1 MQMTTQLDRIEWKLD
16 QIIGALM
23 AKAHDASTSGE
34 VSPMETQVHLESV
47 LHKFTTKQHVALQML
62 MRGADNQ
69 GIADRMG
76 VSINTAKVH
85 VRGMFRKLNVNSRAQ
100 LIHRLHKE
108 FDEIDENG
116 YMMMTGGL
124 PKDWDAN
131 FIEPDPFARL
141 YAEKRNDTTTDTTQ

>member
-1 MQMTTQLDRIEWKLD
+1 MTTQLDRIEWKLD
-16 QIIGALM
+16 QILGALM
-23 AKAHDASTSGE
+23 AKAYDASTGDE
-34 VSPMETQVHLESV
+34 VSPMETKATQMESV

-69 GIADRMG
+69 EIADRMG

-108 FDEIDENG
+108 FDEIDDNG

-124 PKDWDAN
+124 PKDWDGE
-131 FIEPDPFARL
+131 FVEPDPFARL
-141 YAEKRNDTTTDTTQ
+141 YAEKRNDTATDAAE